1 MKLNGQGTILFSYLK
16 WAGAKDI
23 VAEPEGKKCN
33 MFFVRNLS
41 GAFVEVFVYKRTI
54 SDYVQLEVRL
64 VLSIRIVE
72 LANWGQPS
80 DGSYIEQGGWQWAT
94 LELHGVGRAFPE
106 MHRSQYEV
114 LIIIQSCLGKLIA
127 TYNSELMISIVFWI
141 WWFYS
146 LRSQI

>member
-1 MKLNGQGTILFSYLK
+1 
-16 WAGAKDI
+16 
-23 VAEPEGKKCN
+23 

-80 DGSYIEQGGWQWAT
+80 DGSYIEQGG
-94 LELHGVGRAFPE
+94 
-106 MHRSQYEV
+106 
-114 LIIIQSCLGKLIA
+114 
-127 TYNSELMISIVFWI
+127 
-141 WWFYS
+141 
-146 LRSQI
+146 